1 MLKNL
6 TDVIGRIKTLQN
18 DLSNFEFGRLLG
30 MTPQTVDL
38 YMRGERKPSVE
49 FVVRVCSHYN
59 VSADWI
65 LGLPTTFVAEE
76 QQMTSSV
83 NKRIADLKTS
93 ADRATISIN
102 NLLTSISKFN
112 EVTK

>member
-6 TDVIGRIKTLQN
+6 SNVIGRIKTLQN

-38 YMRGERKPSVE
+38 YMRGERKPSLE
-49 FVVRVCSHYN
+49 FVFNVCSHFH
-59 VSADWI
+59 VSADWV

-102 NLLTSISKFN
+102 NLLASISKFN
-112 EVTK
+112 EATK